1 MQDTA
6 GIFLISCNRNRFFS
20 DMMDVSMLIQN
31 AKEGC
36 GLDEKELLRQLQEQR
51 AGALETAI
59 AQYGAYVLAVIRNR
73 SRGVLTPEDHEEI
86 ASDVFLALWRG
97 AKNITRGQLRPWLGA
112 VARKQTAEAMR
123 KKNVYLP
130 LEDDALITL
139 DRLWEQMVEKERCEA
154 LAQALAALPEEDRE
168 IFYRF
173 YDLSQTTAQIFL
185 FVELGIYPLDEL
197 KVFAEL
203 GGIGLA
209 DFGVD
214 ARIVYVA
221 DLMAFRNL
229 LLVGLEEVEGM
240 LIDVVDAFELGA
252 YIDRPRQRTYADFQF
267 AFEFVENV
275 ERVAP
280 LAVEL
285 IDEDNHRSVAHTA
298 HFHEFAGLLLDTFGH
313 VDNDDDRVDGCQR
326 AVGVFGKVLMA
337 RSIQNIDFIIFS

>member
-6 GIFLISCNRNRFFS
+6 GIFLISCNRNRLFP

-36 GLDEKELLRQLQEQR
+36 GLDEKELLRQLQKQR
-51 AGALETAI
+51 AGALEAAF

-97 AKNITRGQLRPWLGA
+97 AKNITRSQLRPWLGA

-173 YDLSQTTAQIFL
+173 YDLSQTTAQIA
-185 FVELGIYPLDEL
+185 DEL
-197 KVFAEL
+197 HMNASTVRSRLLRGREALRKTL
-203 GGIGLA
+203 TKGGLFCE
-209 DFGVD
+209 DD
-214 ARIVYVA
+214 
-221 DLMAFRNL
+221 
-229 LLVGLEEVEGM
+229 VG
-240 LIDVVDAFELGA
+240 
-252 YIDRPRQRTYADFQF
+252 
-267 AFEFVENV
+267 
-275 ERVAP
+275 
-280 LAVEL
+280 
-285 IDEDNHRSVAHTA
+285 
-298 HFHEFAGLLLDTFGH
+298 
-313 VDNDDDRVDGCQR
+313 
-326 AVGVFGKVLMA
+326 
-337 RSIQNIDFIIFS
+337 